1 MKSGHKNQPDIVVIF
16 LFFVKVLGHHAIL
29 KIRQLLGNWDNNV
42 AKNDDSFHY
51 QRLKI
56 SL

>member
-16 LFFVKVLGHHAIL
+16 LFFVKVLGHHPIL

>member
-1 MKSGHKNQPDIVVIF
+1 MKSGHKNQRDIVVIF
-16 LFFVKVLGHHAIL
+16 LFFVKVLGHHPIP
-29 KIRQLLGNWDNNV
+29 KIRRLFGNWDNNV
-42 AKNDDSFHY
+42 AKNDDPFHY